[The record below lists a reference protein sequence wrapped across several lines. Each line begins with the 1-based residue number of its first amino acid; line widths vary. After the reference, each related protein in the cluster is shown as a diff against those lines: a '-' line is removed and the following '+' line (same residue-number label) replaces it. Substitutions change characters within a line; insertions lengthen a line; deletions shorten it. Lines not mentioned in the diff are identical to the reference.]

1 MYNVPPTILLTSFPP
16 NHWMHYIYMYHI
28 CINIILLGLCKQCS
42 QKIRQTVA
50 DGGIK
55 INAEEDIGKKTVVY
69 CNHHVCLLFQLGLN

>member
-1 MYNVPPTILLTSFPP
+1 
-16 NHWMHYIYMYHI
+16 MYHI

-55 INAEEDIGKKTVVY
+55 VNTEDIGKKTVVY